1 MKKLFEGSEG
11 RERLVRTLLDQ
22 KIVNGQ
28 VELAAFLADKIKL
41 IDVPAG
47 KVLIEQRDESHE
59 VYFIIAGQFSILVNG
74 KHIANRFAGEHVG
87 EIAAIRP
94 NQRRSA
100 TVVAQES
107 SVIGSMGDSDFIQLA
122 DRYPSVWR
130 TIAAELAKRLEQRNR
145 LIAAKREKV
154 RALVISSSEALP
166 VARAIQNAF
175 KKDPFITVVWDQGV
189 FKATNYALED
199 LEQQLDRM
207 DFAIAIAHADD
218 LTEFRGKK
226 WPTPRD
232 NVVLELGLFMGRLGR
247 SRAILMEPQGEEVK
261 LPSDYAGIKTVRY
274 KFEKGD
280 DLFALLGPACNEVRD
295 HILELGPLT

>member
-87 EIAAIRP
+87 EIAAFRP

-154 RALVISSSEALP
+154 RALVISSSAAVTPWPNRKSVPADPAARRRRRRRVAAGPARRCGETRRGSCAPRPWPPTRTGGRTWEA
-166 VARAIQNAF
+166 ARRRTRWRRC
-175 KKDPFITVVWDQGV
+175 P
-189 FKATNYALED
+189 
-199 LEQQLDRM
+199 
-207 DFAIAIAHADD
+207 
-218 LTEFRGKK
+218 
-226 WPTPRD
+226 PPC
-232 NVVLELGLFMGRLGR
+232 R
-247 SRAILMEPQGEEVK
+247 SRAASRS
-261 LPSDYAGIKTVRY
+261 PSWHGRRRDCPATGVPSRAACPRRRAGCGRTCSS
-274 KFEKGD
+274 GS
-280 DLFALLGPACNEVRD
+280 
-295 HILELGPLT
+295 T